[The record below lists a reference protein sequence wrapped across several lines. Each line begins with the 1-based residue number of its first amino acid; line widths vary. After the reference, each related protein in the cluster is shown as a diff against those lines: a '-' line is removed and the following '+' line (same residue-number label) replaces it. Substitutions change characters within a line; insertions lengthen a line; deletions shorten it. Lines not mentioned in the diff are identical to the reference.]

1 MYVSRN
7 SEVYV
12 HECFLMQALP
22 IVHMRLWPDHESQ
35 EQRRYSNRALDHFL
49 HARGLYQNNWP

>member
-1 MYVSRN
+1 MSRN

-12 HECFLMQALP
+12 HDCFLVRALP
-22 IVHMRLWPDHESQ
+22 FVHMGLWPDHESQ
-35 EQRRYSNRALDHFL
+35 EQRHYGNQNLDHFS